1 MTHVPQGPI
10 RSRRFLRL
18 GGSDSKATSSSKSA
32 LLRFGRHQAGPV
44 LDSRKSEINVTAD
57 LSNPMDE
64 NAVTKR
70 CVILVAPNEH
80 PPQPLVNLLGD
91 QPDTAHE
98 IIRAEHPL
106 TALAR
111 LASLERGRR
120 MRSEWSPG
128 EPEQTILVVVNRESW
143 RDLSPL
149 FESIRQ
155 LMPAVGIWV
164 CTERIAIEIYAGES
178 NDENAAPEDG
188 SPGAISETTAPP
200 VNQPP
205 EAPDADHDPASLT
218 EDELQDLLDLYD
230 DFEEDDQAPSD
241 GGSSKP

>member
-1 MTHVPQGPI
+1 MTHIRKEPI

-18 GGSDSKATSSSKSA
+18 GGSDSKGTSSSKSA
-32 LLRFGRHQAGPV
+32 LLRFGRHPAGPV
-44 LDSRKSEINVTAD
+44 LDSTQSEINVTSD
-57 LSNPMDE
+57 PSNPIDE

-178 NDENAAPEDG
+178 NDETAVLEEESPEATPE
-188 SPGAISETTAPP
+188 STAPP
-200 VNQPP
+200 VNQTP
-205 EAPDADHDPASLT
+205 EGPENDHDPATLT
-218 EDELQDLLDLYD
+218 EDELQDLLDLYN
-230 DFEEDDQAPSD
+230 DFEEDDQAPFD
-241 GGSSKP
+241 GGPSTP

>member
-1 MTHVPQGPI
+1 MTHIPSARD

-18 GGSDSKATSSSKSA
+18 AGSDSKTTFASKSG

-44 LDSRKSEINVTAD
+44 LDSVPSEINVTAD
-57 LSNPMDE
+57 PSNPMDE

-91 QPDTAHE
+91 QAEPAHE

-106 TALAR
+106 IALAR

-149 FESIRQ
+149 FESVRQ

-178 NDENAAPEDG
+178 SNQSTMPEDV
-188 SPGAISETTAPP
+188 SPDATPEPAAPP
-200 VNQPP
+200 VNQPLQAP
-205 EAPDADHDPASLT
+205 ETEDDPTSLT
-218 EDELQDLLDLYD
+218 EDELRDLLDLYN

-241 GGSSKP
+241 EGPPTR